1 MTRPIGSIEEFYAHA
16 IDIEREAVQR
26 YSEFEAWF
34 RERGEDVLASLCSTL
49 ARTEI
54 AHFRTLVE
62 ASRHLALKPI
72 ATGQHAWLRAG
83 SPEAPARELF
93 YRVAAPRHLLE
104 LALQAESNAVAFFD
118 WVANTSADEGI
129 RQLALEMAAE
139 EREHVRW
146 VRHALEYHVTTRE
159 PWVEGLAPANRPG

>member
-1 MTRPIGSIEEFYAHA
+1 VTKPIRSIEEFYAHA

-26 YSEFEAWF
+26 YSEFEEWF
-34 RERGEDVLASLCSTL
+34 RERGEEALAGLCSTL
-49 ARTEI
+49 ARMEI
-54 AHFRTLVE
+54 AHFRILVE
-62 ASRHLALKPI
+62 ASRHLALPPI
-72 ATGQHAWLRAG
+72 AAGQHAWLNAS

-104 LALQAESNAVAFFD
+104 LALQAENAALAFFNR
-118 WVANTSADEGI
+118 VANTSADDGV

-139 EREHVRW
+139 EMEHVRW

-159 PWVEGLAPANRPG
+159 AWVEGLAPANNAG